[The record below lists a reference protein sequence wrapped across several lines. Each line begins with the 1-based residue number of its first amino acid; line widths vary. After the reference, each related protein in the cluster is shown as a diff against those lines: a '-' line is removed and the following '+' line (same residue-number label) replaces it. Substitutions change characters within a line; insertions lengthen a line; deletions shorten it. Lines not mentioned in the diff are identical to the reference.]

1 MIITAIHIYPIKS
14 IGGISLSEAKAERRG
29 LQYDRRWMLVDEAG
43 VFVTQREIP
52 AMALLRTALEAP
64 FLTVYSSVDPTKRI
78 QIPLAPKAADMEK
91 LQVSVWSQKC
101 SARVHTREIN
111 DWFSSV
117 LGQNLRLVYMP
128 DTTRRAADGRYAPK
142 GHYVSFADGFPY
154 LVIGQASLDD
164 LNQRLET
171 PVPMN
176 RFRPNFVFKGE
187 APFAEDNW
195 SDFSIGSVQFKGV
208 KPCGRCIMTTIDQDT
223 ASKNAEPLKTM
234 SGFRRSGQKV
244 LFGQNVVL
252 IDPETPAKTVR
263 VGDEIRLLQ
272 TE

>member
-1 MIITAIHIYPIKS
+1 MILKAIHIYPIKS

-43 VFVTQREIP
+43 VFVSQREIP

-64 FLTVYSSVDPTKRI
+64 FLTVFSSVDPGLRI
-78 QIPLAPKAADMEK
+78 QIPLAPKASEMEK
-91 LQVSVWSQKC
+91 LRVSVWSQKC
-101 SARVHTREIN
+101 SARLHAREIN
-111 DWFSSV
+111 DWFSNT

-164 LNQRLET
+164 LNERLEI

-176 RFRPNFVFKGE
+176 RFRPNFVFEG
-187 APFAEDNW
+187 AGPFAEDNW
-195 SDFSIGSVQFKGV
+195 SDFSIGSVHFKGV
-208 KPCGRCIMTTIDQDT
+208 KPCARCIIPTIDQTT
-223 ASKNAEPLKTM
+223 AAKAAEPLKTL
-234 SGFRRSGQKV
+234 SVFRRSGQKV

-252 IDPETPAKTVR
+252 IDAETPAKTVR
-263 VGDEIRLLQ
+263 VGDEIRLLKA
-272 TE
+272 